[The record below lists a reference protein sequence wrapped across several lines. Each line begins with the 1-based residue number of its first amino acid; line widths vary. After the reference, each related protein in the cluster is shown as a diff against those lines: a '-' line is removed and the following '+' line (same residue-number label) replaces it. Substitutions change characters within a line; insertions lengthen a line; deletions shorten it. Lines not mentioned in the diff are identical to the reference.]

1 MKTISISACSV
12 PAVRRSSLRLVRAV
26 GLLATIGV
34 FSASLLAQTATPPDA
49 NADARARRRT
59 QNADANGNANG
70 NATAGR
76 GNFDPAAMQERQMT
90 FLREQFAVT
99 DDAEWTLIAERIT
112 KVSEI
117 RRSTM
122 GGGGFGR
129 GATQGGGGGGNRP
142 ARPGATANPE
152 QDALRTALTDKLP
165 DAEIKSRL
173 ARLRDV
179 RKENETKL
187 TKAQED
193 LRAVLTLRQEAIA
206 VMAGLLP

>member
-12 PAVRRSSLRLVRAV
+12 PAVRPSNLRLVRAV
-26 GLLATIGV
+26 SLLATVGV

-70 NATAGR
+70 NANAGR

-117 RRSTM
+117 RRSTL

-129 GATQGGGGGGNRP
+129 GATQGGGGGGGNRP
-142 ARPGATANPE
+142 TRATANPE